1 MSASPSR
8 TPSSTVR
15 LFRGAGVAIALV
27 ALFVVGLMLLTTGV
41 DRGSLLVIAIGA
53 LFLLAALIQG
63 IRMAARSERRRVA
76 EWAAPAFADQLV
88 CERCGVF
95 PREDGVTRPQSRA
108 RAAVNVIFGIAV
120 VLVIA
125 NALLSGLDRQSLV
138 GAVGVVLLGTFAS
151 RWAMTPR
158 FACPTCKGDSVV
170 SRQSSKGARWAARF
184 DERGVEPL
192 SLDMPGNGPSAD
204 RLSRP

>member
-27 ALFVVGLMLLTTGV
+27 GLFLISLMLLTAGV
-41 DRGSLLVIAIGA
+41 DRASPLPIAAGA
-53 LFLLAALIQG
+53 LFSFGALVQG
-63 IRMAARSERRRVA
+63 IRMVARGERRRVT
-76 EWAAPAFADQLV
+76 EWADPVFADQLV

-95 PREDGVTRPQSRA
+95 PGENGIARPQSGA

-138 GAVGVVLLGTFAS
+138 GAVGVMFLGAFAS
-151 RWAMTPR
+151 RWASTPR

-170 SRQSSKGARWAARF
+170 SRQSAKGARWAATFEGPRA
-184 DERGVEPL
+184 VE
-192 SLDMPGNGPSAD
+192 
-204 RLSRP
+204 